1 MAPITVLHL
10 VEDMKIGGLE
20 RVLASIVLHLDK
32 KKFQPEVWCLA
43 RGGEMAE
50 ELLSRGVKVQIL
62 NLTTYYNPLN
72 ILHLALLMKQH
83 HISILHTHGYYGSTF
98 GRLSALIA
106 RVPIILTHVHSTY
119 FNYTKR
125 NLAIEKML
133 SHFTDKVIC
142 VSRAV
147 QSFVTEMEKICIE
160 KTCVIYNGVEWP
172 LVNVPPDES
181 LLLKSRLGI
190 EDQEL
195 VLTVVAS
202 LTPIKGHAILLQAL
216 QHLSPEMPPFKL
228 LVVGG
233 GPERSRLESLT
244 KKLDITS
251 HVIFTGERNDVT
263 ELLSISDIFIMPSIE
278 REGMNMATIEAMA
291 AGLPVISTWV
301 GGMPELVENGISG
314 FLVEPQNPPALAK
327 ALRTLMESK
336 DLRKKWKSKAEFVSQ
351 QIYLKKHD
359 E

>member
-32 KKFQPEVWCLA
+32 EKFQPEVWCLA

-50 ELLSRGVKVQIL
+50 ELLCRGVKVRTL
-62 NLTTYYNPLN
+62 HLTTYYNPLN
-72 ILHLALLMKQH
+72 ILRLSLLMKQN

-98 GRLSALIA
+98 GRVSALIA

-147 QSFVTEMEKICIE
+147 QSFVTDTEKIRKE
-160 KTCVIYNGVEWP
+160 KTRVIYNGVEEP
-172 LVNVPPDES
+172 LVNVPPHEAV
-181 LLLKSRLGI
+181 LLKSNLGI
-190 EDQEL
+190 RDQEL

-202 LTPIKGHAILLQAL
+202 LTPIKGHAILFQAI
-216 QHLSPEMPPFKL
+216 QHLAPEMPPFKL

-233 GPERSRLESLT
+233 GPEHQRLESLA
-244 KKLDITS
+244 KKLGINS
-251 HVIFTGERNDVT
+251 HVIFTGERHDVT
-263 ELLSISDIFIMPSIE
+263 KLLTISDIFILPSIE
-278 REGMNMATIEAMA
+278 REGMNMATI
-291 AGLPVISTWV
+291 GSYGGRVTRYLHV
-301 GGMPELVENGISG
+301 GGGHSRSG
-314 FLVEPQNPPALAK
+314 
-327 ALRTLMESK
+327 
-336 DLRKKWKSKAEFVSQ
+336 
-351 QIYLKKHD
+351 
-359 E
+359 